1 MNVLVI
7 GARGFIG
14 AATCERLRAAGH
26 RVVEAVS
33 ARRGGGP
40 DRVVVDLAAD
50 RAPADWLPRLGG
62 IDAVVNAAGVLRDR
76 AGRPIAAIHAEAPIA
91 LFEACAEAGVRRVV
105 QVSALGIEGIEIA
118 YAGTKRA
125 ADERLAALTRAGRLD
140 GVVVR
145 PSIVFGEGGASSGL
159 FLALARLPVLL
170 LPRPVLRARVQPIA
184 VAELAQGLAA
194 LVEAPVVPGLVEA
207 VGPQAVTLAGFIA
220 SLRAQAGRAP
230 ARVGALPDAL
240 TRLSAR
246 LGDAV
251 PAVPWCS
258 ETLALLGQD
267 NTAAPQPFERLLGR
281 PATRYDALL
290 RPEAAS

>member
-7 GARGFIG
+7 GARGFVG
-14 AATCERLRAAGH
+14 AATCARLRAAGH

-33 ARRGGGP
+33 ARHGGGA
-40 DRVVVDLAAD
+40 DRLVVDLAAD
-50 RAPADWLPRLGG
+50 RAPAAWLPRLAG

-105 QVSALGIEGIEIA
+105 QVSALGIAGVDIA
-118 YAGTKRA
+118 YARTKRA
-125 ADERLAALTRAGRLD
+125 ADARLAELTRAGRLD
-140 GVVVR
+140 GVVVQ
-145 PSIVFGEGGASSGL
+145 PSLVFGAGGASSRL
-159 FLALARLPVLL
+159 FLALARLPALL
-170 LPRPVLRARVQPIA
+170 LPRPVLHAQVQPVA
-184 VAELAQGLAA
+184 VGELAQVLAA
-194 LVEAPVVPGLVEA
+194 LVEAPAVPAVVAA

-240 TRLSAR
+240 ARLGAR

-251 PAVPWCS
+251 PVAPWCS

-267 NTAAPQPFERLLGR
+267 NTAAPQAFERLLGR

-290 RPEAAS
+290 RPHAP